1 MEQKGLDKKIV
12 KNTLMLY
19 VRMLIMMCISLYT
32 SRVILATLGVED
44 YGIYNVVGGFVAM
57 FSMISGA
64 MVGATQRFISFE
76 IGKKEGNINN
86 VFCTTV
92 SIHIILAITI
102 IILGETIGVWV
113 INSILNFSQ
122 ERLIAANWVF
132 HFSLLTFA
140 INIISI
146 PYNAAIV
153 AYEKMS
159 AFAYIS
165 IIEAILK
172 LTIVYLLTLIPFD
185 KLIIY
190 AILMAIVAIS
200 IRFIYGFY
208 CKKHIENTSYH
219 WYIDKK
225 LCKTIILYT
234 GWNFLGASAGSLR
247 NQGVNIIINMFFGS
261 VLNAAQAISQQVL
274 NTITQ
279 LVSNF
284 QMAMNPQIIKRYA
297 SGEKQSMV
305 DLIFSGSRLSSVLLL
320 IFAVP
325 IYIKAPFL
333 LSIWLKEVPEYT
345 VIFLRISLCTAII
358 DSMSRSIVTAI
369 QASGVVAKSNIAI
382 FIVSCIAIPLTYFFF
397 KVGYPP
403 FLAPI
408 SLVIVSFISLLVR
421 LKILQ
426 QIINFPLKKFIISIV
441 LRTILLC
448 GIYGIIAEFI
458 SEIFE
463 LQNIYMN
470 IISIISI
477 FILGIVI
484 SFYIGLDKNERII
497 IINKIKPKNE
507 NTYNN
512 LS

>member
-1 MEQKGLDKKIV
+1 MAQNGLDKKIV

-32 SRVILATLGVED
+32 SRIVLATLGVED

-64 MVGATQRFISFE
+64 MVGATQRFLSFE
-76 IGKKEGNINN
+76 LGKKEGNINN

-92 SIHIILAITI
+92 SIHIILAFI
-102 IILGETIGVWV
+102 IIFLGETIGIWV
-113 INSILNFSQ
+113 INNILNFSD
-122 ERLIAANWVF
+122 ERLVAANWVF
-132 HFSLLTFA
+132 QFSLLTFA
-140 INIISI
+140 INIICI
-146 PYNAAIV
+146 PYNAAII

-165 IIEAILK
+165 IIEAVFK
-172 LTIVYLLTLIPFD
+172 LLIVYLLILFSFD
-185 KLIIY
+185 KLIVY
-190 AILMAIVAIS
+190 AILMALVAIS
-200 IRFIYGFY
+200 VRFIYSYY
-208 CKKHIENTSYH
+208 CKKHIQETYYR
-219 WYIDKK
+219 WYIDKT
-225 LCKTIILYT
+225 LCKTMLSYT

-247 NQGVNIIINMFFGS
+247 NQGVDMVINMFFGA
-261 VLNAAQAISQQVL
+261 VLNAAQGISQQIL

-297 SGEKQSMV
+297 AGDKQSMF

-345 VIFLRISLCTAII
+345 VIFLRISLCTAVI

-369 QASGVVAKSNIAI
+369 QASGIVAKSNIAI

-397 KVGYPP
+397 KLGNPP
-403 FLAPI
+403 FYAPI
-408 SLVIVSFISLLVR
+408 SLVIVSSISLFVR
-421 LKILQ
+421 LLLLH
-426 QIINFPLKKFIISIV
+426 QIINFPFRKFVVSII
-441 LRTILLC
+441 LRTMALC
-448 GIYGIIAEFI
+448 IIYGIIAEFI
-458 SEIFE
+458 SAAIESNSLIVNFV
-463 LQNIYMN
+463 L
-470 IISIISI
+470 IILMFAFGGVSC
-477 FILGIVI
+477 
-484 SFYIGLDKNERII
+484 FYIGLDKSERIMI
-497 IINKIKPKNE
+497 ISKIKRK
-507 NTYNN
+507 
-512 LS
+512 